1 MCITWLSRTIFAG
14 IALANA
20 ASFSPLFVTW
30 NTISSLRKTPK
41 LRGCIGTFEPQP
53 LAEGLAEYA
62 ITSAIRD
69 HRFHPIKEDELS
81 KLECAVSLLTDF
93 EECQDYL
100 DWEIGTH
107 GIYIYLENPAA
118 QANGKPGG
126 LSGLLNGSRSG
137 RSSQQILTATY
148 LPDVMPEQD
157 WTKVEAIDSAIR
169 KAGWNGKI
177 TEEIR
182 KGLRVR
188 RYKSERL
195 PKTYKDYLAWK
206 QGQGSR

>member
-1 MCITWLSRTIFAG
+1 MCITR
-14 IALANA
+14 
-20 ASFSPLFVTW
+20 FSSCDVPAETDIVSLRALFVTW
-30 NTISSLRKTPK
+30 NTLSSLRKTPK

-69 HRFHPIKEDELS
+69 HRFNPIKEDELP
-81 KLECAVSLLTDF
+81 KLECAVSLLTEF
-93 EECQDYL
+93 EECSDYL
-100 DWEIGTH
+100 DWEIGRH

-118 QANGKPGG
+118 LANGKPGG

-148 LPDVMPEQD
+148 LQDVMPEQG
-157 WTKVEAIDSAIR
+157 WTKTEAIDSAIR

-188 RYKSERL
+188 RYQSEKL
-195 PKTYKDYLAWK
+195 SKTYKDYLAWK
-206 QGQGSR
+206 QGQSSR